1 MYDTVTSDAATEP
14 VAIPKSPLSDGEAP
28 HSTPPVTLFDRLG
41 RRLTGW
47 GQYLATTL
55 IVDSFLLFEST
66 VDLRVYGLEK
76 LIEVKRSGGNP
87 LLVIWHGQGL
97 LPMATFRHERLC
109 LYASHTREDNYPR
122 PLLILRW
129 WTLRF
134 IERLGYKVLDAAQ
147 FASESRGVMQFVD
160 LLRGGTG
167 SVIAADGPAGPI
179 YKAKAGPTFL
189 AKKSGVTLIPLGAAI
204 SSGFQ
209 LDQWDRFEVPYPF
222 AKAVI
227 VVGDPIV
234 VPAKAKDIALET
246 ARLALETEMNLRMA
260 EAFARL
266 TSATAR
272 ESEVV
277 EQVQGEGAERDE
289 QQRNENQI
297 KQEQPGR

>member
-1 MYDTVTSDAATEP
+1 MSDTAASDTAIEPVPKPKSDAPSGA
-14 VAIPKSPLSDGEAP
+14 SPE
-28 HSTPPVTLFDRLG
+28 TLFDRLA
-41 RRLTGW
+41 RRLSDW

-76 LIEVKRSGGNP
+76 LLEVKRAGGNP

-97 LPMATFRHERLC
+97 LTMATFRHERLC

-204 SSGFQ
+204 SNGFQ

-234 VPAKAKDIALET
+234 VPPKGKDGALEA
-246 ARLALETEMNLRMA
+246 ARLALETEMNMRMA
-260 EAFARL
+260 EALARL
-266 TSATAR
+266 TGTAASNAAL

-277 EQVQGEGAERDE
+277 QQVQREGAQRDQ

-297 KQEQPGR
+297 EQEQPGR